1 MIFLFSFLAVVAP
14 IPGASTPTPPNPSD
28 STPSGSMTPRDSELL
43 HNSTLPIQSNTS
55 PSSLAHPTQPG
66 EDSNPVHLPY
76 FGHPYTLSPVTSPV
90 TQRQNNASSS
100 AHPYTLSPVTSPVTQ
115 RQNNA
120 SSSAHPY
127 TLSPVTQ
134 SSQVTQRQNNA
145 SSSSSEHRTHPV
157 LSPSRYFR
165 NPFSTSSE
173 SQSNSNSLLPVF
185 QRPSESTSRVPWYH
199 GNSFY
204 AAERA
209 SHGIPPNE
217 YHLMDHL
224 SSYVIQYVFGWGINF
239 SSQRPN
245 PNINIYSQAFLNQGA
260 LSLFLLA
267 NAVFPRTHPVL
278 AFYLDRLSDREGDR
292 RDGARRKS
300 RSRSRDRR
308 RRDSDDDRDREEPKK
323 KKMN

>member
-1 MIFLFSFLAVVAP
+1 MVVAP

-66 EDSNPVHLPY
+66 EDSNPVHLP
-76 FGHPYTLSPVTSPV
+76 
-90 TQRQNNASSS
+90 
-100 AHPYTLSPVTSPVTQ
+100 
-115 RQNNA
+115 
-120 SSSAHPY
+120 
-127 TLSPVTQ
+127 
-134 SSQVTQRQNNA
+134 
-145 SSSSSEHRTHPV
+145 
-157 LSPSRYFR
+157 

-278 AFYLDRLSDREGDR
+278 AFYLDRLSFLLIVISTYLASLYMFPPYVAIIPILALTLGYLLL
-292 RDGARRKS
+292 AI
-300 RSRSRDRR
+300 
-308 RRDSDDDRDREEPKK
+308 
-323 KKMN
+323 MVLVVTN

>member
-1 MIFLFSFLAVVAP
+1 MIFMFAFLAVVAP

-43 HNSTLPIQSNTS
+43 DNSTLPIQSNTS

-66 EDSNPVHLPY
+66 EDSNPIPLPY
-76 FGHPYTLSPVTSPV
+76 LRHPYTSPV
-90 TQRQNNASSS
+90 TQ
-100 AHPYTLSPVTSPVTQ
+100 L
-115 RQNNA
+115 QNNA

-145 SSSSSEHRTHPV
+145 SSPSSAHPTRPV
-157 LSPSRYFR
+157 LIHSRYFR

-185 QRPSESTSRVPWYH
+185 QRPSQSTTRVPWYH
-199 GNSFY
+199 GNAFY

-224 SSYVIQYVFGWGINF
+224 SSSVIQYVFDWGINF

-267 NAVFPRTHPVL
+267 NAVFPRTHPAL
-278 AFYLDRLSDREGDR
+278 AFSLDRLSFLLIVISTYLAFLYMFPPYVAIIPILVIAIIYMFSHFR
-292 RDGARRKS
+292 R
-300 RSRSRDRR
+300 
-308 RRDSDDDRDREEPKK
+308 
-323 KKMN
+323 

>member
-76 FGHPYTLSPVTSPV
+76 FG
-90 TQRQNNASSS
+90 
-100 AHPYTLSPVTSPVTQ
+100 HPYTLSPVTSPVTQ

-278 AFYLDRLSDREGDR
+278 AFYLDRLSFLLIVISTYLASLYMFPPYVAIIPILVIAIIYMFSHFR
-292 RDGARRKS
+292 R
-300 RSRSRDRR
+300 
-308 RRDSDDDRDREEPKK
+308 
-323 KKMN
+323 

>member
-1 MIFLFSFLAVVAP
+1 MIFMFAFLAVVAP

-66 EDSNPVHLPY
+66 EDSNPVPLPY

-100 AHPYTLSPVTSPVTQ
+100 AQ
-115 RQNNA
+115 
-120 SSSAHPY
+120 PY

-157 LSPSRYFR
+157 LSPSRYIR

-173 SQSNSNSLLPVF
+173 SLSNSNALLPVF
-185 QRPSESTSRVPWYH
+185 QRPSQSTTRVPWYH
-199 GNSFY
+199 GNAFY
-204 AAERA
+204 EAERA

-224 SSYVIQYVFGWGINF
+224 SSYVIQYVFDWGINF

-278 AFYLDRLSDREGDR
+278 AFYLDRLSFLLIVISTYLASLYMFPPYVAIIPILVIAIIYMFSHFR
-292 RDGARRKS
+292 R
-300 RSRSRDRR
+300 
-308 RRDSDDDRDREEPKK
+308 
-323 KKMN
+323 